1 MRSGEFK
8 DGDQVGT
15 WWTYD
20 QQGREYKSTIFS

>member
-8 DGDQVGT
+8 DGAQVGT

-20 QQGREYKSTIFS
+20 ANGKPYKKTEF